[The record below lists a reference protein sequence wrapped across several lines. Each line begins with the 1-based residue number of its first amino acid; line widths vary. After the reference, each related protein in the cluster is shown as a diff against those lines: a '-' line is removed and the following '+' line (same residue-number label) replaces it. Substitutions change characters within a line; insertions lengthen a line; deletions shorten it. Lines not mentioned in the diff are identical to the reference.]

1 MSGGAGTFDPERRPH
16 VLVLVTD
23 QQRADTIAALG
34 NSAIATPNLDR
45 LVARGVAFTRA
56 YSTCPV
62 CVPARYTLRSGCEP
76 TRTGV
81 YANEERATMT
91 DDVRAATG
99 PFLAE
104 VMAARGY
111 RTFGV
116 GKFHS
121 FPFDA
126 DLGYDVHLRAEE
138 LYGTPDQRRRD
149 AYASFVAREHPEY
162 DFVEQLMGERTEM
175 YYVPQMSALPARFG
189 MESWAADRAIELL
202 RLPDRRP
209 FFGVVSFIGPHPPFA
224 PPIPFNRRYD
234 PDAMSDPIVDTLE
247 VDHADEQIPW
257 MNYAVYAEDISPGL
271 ARILKARYYGEI
283 SYIDDC
289 SGRILDALEEVP
301 GGDQAVV
308 CLVSDHGE
316 HLGDHHAWQK
326 ESYFEAATRVPFL
339 LSSPGRL
346 PVGVRRDDLVAL
358 TDLFGIVT
366 GLTGS
371 ADRRDGHDVLGSL
384 AGGVPARER
393 LIAVYG
399 TPGTRRFKVMVR
411 EKDQK
416 FIHLANGGRSLLF
429 DLDAD
434 PNELIDRAPE
444 RPEEVERLAEEAV
457 AALGAAGCAAAL
469 DADRRRLWSAPF
481 LARPRERIRQFDA
494 SRGVS
499 GFG

>member
-1 MSGGAGTFDPERRPH
+1 MSAGAEPLDPDRRPH

-34 NSAIATPNLDR
+34 NPAIATPHMDR
-45 LVARGVAFTRA
+45 LVERGVAFTRA

-76 TRTGV
+76 IRTDV
-81 YANEERATMT
+81 FENEERPTMT

-111 RTFGV
+111 RTFGI
-116 GKFHS
+116 GKFHT
-121 FPFDA
+121 FPWDA
-126 DLGYDVHLRAEE
+126 DLGYEVHLRAEE

-162 DFVEQLMGERTEM
+162 DFVEMLMGERTEM
-175 YYVPQMSALPARFG
+175 YYVPQMSPLPARLG

-202 RLPDRRP
+202 RVPDRRP

-224 PPIPFNRRYD
+224 PPIPYNRRYD
-234 PDAMSDPIVDTLE
+234 PDAMTDPVVGTLE

-257 MNYAVYAEDISPGL
+257 MNYAVYADDISPGL

-289 SGRILDALEEVP
+289 IGRILDALEEVP

-326 ESYFEAATRVPFL
+326 ESYFEAATRVPSL
-339 LSSPGRL
+339 LSYPGRL
-346 PVGVRRDDLVAL
+346 PAGVRRDDLVAL
-358 TDLFGIVT
+358 SDLFGLVT
-366 GLTGS
+366 GLTGL
-371 ADRRDGHDVLGSL
+371 ADLRDGHDVLGSL
-384 AGGVPARER
+384 LAGAPARER
-393 LIAVYG
+393 LVAVYG
-399 TPGTRRFKVMVR
+399 RPGTRRFKVMVR
-411 EKDQK
+411 EGHLKYV
-416 FIHLANGGRSLLF
+416 HLANGGRQLLF
-429 DLDAD
+429 DLGTD
-434 PNELIDRAPE
+434 PDELVDQAPE
-444 RPEEVERLAEEAV
+444 HPGLVERLAE
-457 AALGAAGCAAAL
+457 AAASELAATGCPAAL
-469 DADRRRLWSAPF
+469 DPDRRRLWSTSF
-481 LARPRERIRQFDA
+481 RARPRRRIHQFDA